1 MPANCACSSNCAL
14 HYRTYT
20 TGQSATNM
28 VHASFLPSRRVR
40 LLLGLQLPIHHRRS
54 QEVPLKAREM
64 DRNVRILKRDV
75 YLNRCPRL
83 SMLSGC
89 PKLSGSYSRVLAH
102 LFLRFNH
109 FSRFSNTALTLI
121 CKPALISSP
130 RKWREGVSSVH
141 RLTSASPAHD
151 ASALSL
157 PALSAVCGRPPAF
170 AWPSPGT
177 QHSTAGLSKTIT
189 HHIHC
194 RDKSC
199 LFTTVF

>member
-40 LLLGLQLPIHHRRS
+40 LLLGSQQPIHHRRS

-102 LFLRFNH
+102 LFLQFNH
-109 FSRFSNTALTLI
+109 FPQFKHCTDTDMQTCSNEQPQKMKGGAIQCAQTYFCLSCSRRKRSFSA
-121 CKPALISSP
+121 C
-130 RKWREGVSSVH
+130 
-141 RLTSASPAHD
+141 
-151 ASALSL
+151 SL
-157 PALSAVCGRPPAF
+157 C
-170 AWPSPGT
+170 
-177 QHSTAGLSKTIT
+177 
-189 HHIHC
+189 
-194 RDKSC
+194 C
-199 LFTTVF
+199 LR